1 MGNGET
7 LRLGNGSGGTVMGT
21 PHKNTIPHSP
31 FLFLVIPNLRGCPP
45 KNGIAVLNA
54 EQ

>member
-31 FLFLVIPNLRGCPP
+31 LPF
-45 KNGIAVLNA
+45 KNFPHNILI
-54 EQ
+54 